1 MWKTR
6 SAAAVA
12 SSGRGGAEV
21 AATKFSSMLGFC
33 GPLRAISS
41 GVRLG
46 LVWSEFFPSDADQL
60 KSLSC

>member
-1 MWKTR
+1 MENAQRRRCSVFR
-6 SAAAVA
+6 SR
-12 SSGRGGAEV
+12 RGPEV

-46 LVWSEFFPSDADQL
+46 LVWSEFFPSDADQF
-60 KSLSC
+60 KILSC